1 MAYSSLPT
9 DNSDKVG
16 LGSSPND
23 SSHEGKGLLI
33 LCQSPQVLQDISRS
47 YPRLETFSANSELG
61 EEVRGTR
68 TLCMSPEGEG
78 TPDTLK

>member
-1 MAYSSLPT
+1 MGYSSLPT

-23 SSHEGKGLLI
+23 SSHEGKGLLL
-33 LCQSPQVLQDISRS
+33 LCQSPPVLQDISRS
-47 YPRLETFSANSELG
+47 YPHLETFSANLELG

-68 TLCMSPEGEG
+68 MLCMSPEGEG